1 MNERITRMLKNYRS
15 YKYAVSN
22 GIAPHE
28 EGESIFCST
37 GYGSRPPAG
46 LMGRGSTLAS
56 QRDYQSYRN
65 AVRAIDGAISEVLND
80 EEQSIIRYKYTE
92 RNTLTL
98 AQIADKFN
106 MSERRALYLHK
117 KALKALALALKF
129 VEEPEI
135 LNLDSIP
142 KAKIKASSF

>member
-1 MNERITRMLKNYRS
+1 MYERVTRMLKNYRS

-22 GIAPHE
+22 GIAPYE

-46 LMGRGSTLAS
+46 LMGRGTMQAS
-56 QRDYQSYRN
+56 ISDFN
-65 AVRAIDGAISEVLND
+65 AYKRAVKAIDGAVAEVLND
-80 EEQSIIRYKYTE
+80 EEQAVIRYKYLE

-98 AQIADKFN
+98 AQIADKYN
-106 MSERRALYLHK
+106 MCERRAQYLHK
-117 KALKALALALKF
+117 KALKALTMALQF

-135 LNLDSIP
+135 INLDDVP
-142 KAKIKASSF
+142 KVKEKAHSA